1 MGSKDEKNARLNQR
15 RKLLAEQYKSE
26 FTFMRIIE
34 GIAKRSASDLD
45 SKIDNLMPL
54 LSDKNFL
61 IQAMGTV
68 SKRRGALTEGPPTDK
83 QTADEAS
90 LAIVEKL
97 SETLKSGTFRF
108 QPAKRIYMD
117 KSGTALAPR
126 ESMKQLTDLHKK
138 GSVSMAQVKQA
149 KVRPIRI
156 SSFNDKIV
164 QECIRTILNAIYEPE
179 FENLNMNFG
188 FRAKYG
194 CHDAIRQIQS
204 RKEMLYA
211 IEGDVS
217 GAFDN
222 VDHTLFMNV
231 LRRRIV
237 DEDFLRLITGG
248 MKCGIIFKRYR
259 QDSDLGTPQGSVV
272 SPLLYNIYFHEF
284 DRYIA
289 GEFIREVDEINRIE
303 SRTDGPSNKLYNM
316 VSVRRSRLGIAK
328 QVKSLNETYKEE
340 GFGPEFDSKLARL
353 KIDKKKYE
361 DYGVIQKKTPSL
373 AKSRQTIRFSYTRY
387 ADDWIFLTNA
397 SRERVEEW
405 KGKFANWIT
414 ENLRLSLNLEK
425 TKVTDF
431 RAGGIARFLGFQLSR
446 ATKKRILRVGVK
458 KSFSTDLARRSK
470 KLVSTIPVEERKR
483 DHKQRTT
490 NPTLIVAWDRDRI
503 LNRLENRGFI
513 RKYGNTY
520 RGRSKLP
527 WTTLEEPEIVER
539 YNYIIMGY
547 LQYYVPVLD
556 YSTDIQFLH
565 YLLTYSFYH
574 TIAQKNNMI
583 ISKAIDKYG
592 NGKVATY
599 KKRIER
605 FSKTGEK
612 VVEEKDATASLY
624 DWEAV
629 LKIIRDI
636 KRATIQKLTGK
647 SKDPGSPPL
656 NVAVNNICDVK
667 ITWRTKYKLSQHCAI
682 CGSQENVEYHHVKHI
697 KVGKVT
703 GFTQVLKQLNRKQI
717 PCCREC
723 HRKIHNGQYD
733 GMSLNQLY
741 DEELVI
747 I

>member
-1 MGSKDEKNARLNQR
+1 
-15 RKLLAEQYKSE
+15 
-26 FTFMRIIE
+26 
-34 GIAKRSASDLD
+34 
-45 SKIDNLMPL
+45 
-54 LSDKNFL
+54 
-61 IQAMGTV
+61 
-68 SKRRGALTEGPPTDK
+68 
-83 QTADEAS
+83 
-90 LAIVEKL
+90 
-97 SETLKSGTFRF
+97 
-108 QPAKRIYMD
+108 
-117 KSGTALAPR
+117 
-126 ESMKQLTDLHKK
+126 
-138 GSVSMAQVKQA
+138 MAQVKQA
-149 KVRPIRI
+149 KVRPIGT

-204 RKEMLYA
+204 RKEILYA
-211 IEGDVS
+211 IEGNVS
-217 GAFDN
+217 GAVSERDN

-237 DEDFLRLITGG
+237 DEDFLRLINGG

-272 SPLLYNIYFHEF
+272 SPLLYNIYFHKF

-289 GEFIREVDEINRIE
+289 GGFRREVDAINRME
-303 SRTDGPSNKLYNM
+303 SRTDSPTNKLYNS
-316 VSVRRSRLGIAK
+316 VSRKRSRLGIAK
-328 QVKSLNETYKEE
+328 QVNSLSEISKEK
-340 GFGPEFDSKLARL
+340 GFGPEFDSKVARL
-353 KIDKKKYE
+353 KIYKEKYDE
-361 DYGVIQKKTPSL
+361 YGVIQKKTPSL

-387 ADDWIFLTNA
+387 ADYWIFLTNA

-405 KGKFANWIT
+405 KAKFADWIT
-414 ENLRLSLNLEK
+414 DNLKLSLNLDK

-431 RAGGIARFLGFQLSR
+431 RAGGRARFLGFQLSR
-446 ATKKRILRVGVK
+446 QTKKRILRVGIK

-470 KLVSTIPVEERKR
+470 KLTSIIPVEERKR

-503 LNRLENRGFI
+503 LSRLESRGFI
-513 RKYGNTY
+513 RKYGNTS

-556 YSTDIQFLH
+556 YPTDIQFLY

-592 NGKVATY
+592 NSKVATY
-599 KKRIER
+599 RKRIER
-605 FSKTGEK
+605 FIRTG
-612 VVEEKDATASLY
+612 EKDATASLY
-624 DWEAV
+624 DWEAC
-629 LKIIRDI
+629 LRIMRDI

-647 SKDPGSPPL
+647 FKGTGAPPL
-656 NVAVNNICDVK
+656 NVAVNNICEVK
-667 ITWRTKYKLSQHCAI
+667 INWRTKYKLSQHCAI
-682 CGSQENVEYHHVKHI
+682 CGSQENVEHHHVKHI

-723 HRKIHNGQYD
+723 HRKIRYI
-733 GMSLNQLY
+733 MVSMMVCL
-741 DEELVI
+741 
-747 I
+747 